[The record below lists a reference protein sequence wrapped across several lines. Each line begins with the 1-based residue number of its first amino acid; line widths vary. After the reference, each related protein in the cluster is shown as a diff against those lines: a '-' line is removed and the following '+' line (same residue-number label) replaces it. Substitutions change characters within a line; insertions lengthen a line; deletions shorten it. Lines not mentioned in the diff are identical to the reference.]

1 MSFYNYNKDQK
12 LNLEETLNNLINTS
26 NYKFIYISI
35 GSKYNSDSLISN
47 NGCIYSNAYM
57 QMIPMFLYNTN
68 TGDKVLTII
77 IDHFESEQIFKTNK
91 YILKQRG
98 NNNIDTIII
107 KRLCTSDFLEE
118 FLQFIINLLEKN
130 KMNPNQFMIC
140 NFVNFINIPND
151 IEAIYQQVI
160 PDTITKKLNTNSTYK
175 NCFYQWFGYEYPT
188 LYNMIYNVSY
198 FNTFN
203 KAYVLTQ
210 MSQFL
215 NDPYSTES
223 KFTRIHNHKK
233 ILSYI
238 IDLSC
243 PVFSEDDMYITL
255 NDQLL
260 Y

>member
-68 TGDKVLTII
+68 NDDKVLTII

-107 KRLCTSDFLEE
+107 
-118 FLQFIINLLEKN
+118 
-130 KMNPNQFMIC
+130 
-140 NFVNFINIPND
+140 
-151 IEAIYQQVI
+151 
-160 PDTITKKLNTNSTYK
+160 
-175 NCFYQWFGYEYPT
+175 
-188 LYNMIYNVSY
+188 
-198 FNTFN
+198 
-203 KAYVLTQ
+203 
-210 MSQFL
+210 
-215 NDPYSTES
+215 
-223 KFTRIHNHKK
+223 
-233 ILSYI
+233 
-238 IDLSC
+238 
-243 PVFSEDDMYITL
+243 
-255 NDQLL
+255 
-260 Y
+260 